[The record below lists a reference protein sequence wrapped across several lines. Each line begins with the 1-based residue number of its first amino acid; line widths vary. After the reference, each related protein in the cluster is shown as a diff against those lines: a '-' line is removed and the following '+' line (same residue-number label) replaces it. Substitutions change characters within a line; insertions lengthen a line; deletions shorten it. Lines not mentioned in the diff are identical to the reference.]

1 MWKVY
6 VLYDPRTN
14 RPFYVGKG
22 KKYRVSATI
31 NINAT
36 GNELKKKFLEE
47 IKNSNLEPI
56 VEIVAEY
63 DEETDAFAH
72 ERKLILEYGRIIKG
86 DGILTNYS
94 DGGDTSNTGWVP
106 TEHTRQLWSSQRKGT
121 VQKPEHV
128 AKRVEKTKGLRRNEQ
143 QKHNCLL
150 ASIRRTKPNMKADII
165 KDLEA
170 TQYYRGL
177 YIELAKK
184 YGCSQDLITRI
195 NKDIELYKE
204 ALSDWI

>member
-22 KKYRVSATI
+22 KKYRMSATV

-47 IKNSNLEPI
+47 IKNSNLEPMI
-56 VEIVAEY
+56 EVVAEY
-63 DEETDAFAH
+63 EEEAEAFTH
-72 ERKLILEYGRIIKG
+72 EKKLIQEYGRIIKG

-94 DGGDTSNTGWVP
+94 DGGDTTNTGWVP
-106 TEHTRQLWSSQRKGT
+106 SEHTRQLWSSQRKGA
-121 VQKPEHV
+121 VQNPAHI
-128 AKRVEKTKGLRRNEQ
+128 AKRVAKTKGLRRNEE

-150 ASIRRTKPNMKADII
+150 ASIRRTNPDMKAKIV
-165 KDLEA
+165 KELEE
-170 TQYYRGL
+170 TPYYRGL
-177 YIELAKK
+177 YIALAKK
-184 YGCSQDLITRI
+184 YGCDQDLITRI
-195 NKDIELYKE
+195 SRKIDLYKE